1 MSDEATTVNEPL
13 PEIQKPS
20 ISLQD
25 IASVVE
31 ILRVC
36 TDRGVWRINELSA
49 VGQLYDRLVNFLEGA
64 GVKVDQKN
72 NE

>member
-1 MSDEATTVNEPL
+1 MSEETTVTEPTT
-13 PEIQKPS
+13 EAARPS

-36 TDRGVWRINELSA
+36 TDRGVWRIGELSA
-49 VGQLYDRLVNFLEGA
+49 VGQLYDRLTNFLEAA
-64 GVKVDQKN
+64 GVKVDQKP